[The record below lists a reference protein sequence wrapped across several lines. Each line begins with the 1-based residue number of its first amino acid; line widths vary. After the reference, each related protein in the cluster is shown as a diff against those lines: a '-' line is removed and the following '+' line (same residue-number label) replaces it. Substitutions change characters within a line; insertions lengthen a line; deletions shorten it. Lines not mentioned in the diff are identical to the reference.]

1 MGTRFG
7 SWRGLKGIPGCA
19 ASPRLCVAL
28 AEFLGL
34 FVDTLFAHNGCLN
47 PCHLTLER
55 KHSTMRH
62 TATISSLTMDGF
74 EPFHS
79 RESTMDE
86 SKSVLP
92 KHHENAITRLLRY
105 LVRFKS

>member
-7 SWRGLKGIPGCA
+7 SLGGSTESQVVLLRR
-19 ASPRLCVAL
+19 ASVAL

-74 EPFHS
+74 EPSPTS
-79 RESTMDE
+79 RESTMDV
-86 SKSVLP
+86 SKSVFP
-92 KHHENAITRLLRY
+92 MHHENEITRL
-105 LVRFKS
+105 